1 MNVIK
6 AREHL
11 FVHRHRITGGFDDED
26 DALVVDRQRVASI
39 GIGLDHVTAVRDE
52 NSGNTW
58 IAHLAAERAGAVLI
72 NNARDRRSI
81 RGKQP
86 AAGNGGR
93 DWGPRSVFPDI

>member
-1 MNVIK
+1 
-6 AREHL
+6 EHL

-26 DALVVDRQRVASI
+26 DALFVDRLRVASS
-39 GIGLDHVTAVRDE
+39 GFGLEPVTAVRDE
-52 NSGNTW
+52 EYGNTW
-58 IAHLAAERAGAVLI
+58 SAHLAAERAGAVLI

-93 DWGPRSVFPDI
+93 DCRRRSVFHDIAT